1 MVRSRPTSKGL
12 DSPKR
17 SKGVGLVVLG
27 TLGTAWAGY
36 AWLSPP
42 PPVSVRQDQYAS
54 MEECLQDWGADADTC
69 TPGQALDSASSSG
82 SGAGMRTVFG
92 PRYYWHRTSSGSG
105 YPVEIRSDGQ
115 TRKLSN
121 SRVSEAGSSRS
132 TAVSRSSHSVS
143 RGGFGSSSIRS
154 SGG

>member
-1 MVRSRPTSKGL
+1 M
-12 DSPKR
+12 
-17 SKGVGLVVLG
+17 VLG

-36 AWLSPP
+36 AWLNPETQS
-42 PPVSVRQDQYAS
+42 VAVRQDQYSS
-54 MEECLQDWGADADTC
+54 MEACLQDWGADADTC
-69 TPGQALDSASSSG
+69 TPGQTLDSSSSG
-82 SGAGMRTVFG
+82 SSAGSTGIRSFYG

-105 YPVEIRSDGQ
+105 YPVEIRADGQ

-121 SRVSEAGSSRS
+121 ARVSEAGSQRS
-132 TAVSRSSHSVS
+132 TGVSRSSHSVS